1 MAIHTLAAWHQLVAD
16 RNPAGLADLL
26 ADEVVFYSPV
36 LHTPQAGK
44 PITTMYLMAAFQVF
58 FNPSFHYVREVLG
71 PHDAILEFD
80 VKIDDI
86 QVNGVDMLKW
96 NTQGQIIEFKVML
109 RPLKAVNLIQQKMAA
124 MLQAGTPPKI

>member
-1 MAIHTLAAWHQLVAD
+1 MVINTLAAWHQLVTD
-16 RNPAGLADLL
+16 RNPAGLANLL

-36 LHTPQAGK
+36 LHTPQVGK

-58 FNPSFHYVREVLG
+58 FNPSFRYVRQVLG
-71 PHDAILEFD
+71 PHDAVLEFE
-80 VKIDDI
+80 VTIDEI

-109 RPLKAVNLIQQKMAA
+109 RPLKALTLIQQKMAA
-124 MLQAGTPPKI
+124 MLQAGRPS